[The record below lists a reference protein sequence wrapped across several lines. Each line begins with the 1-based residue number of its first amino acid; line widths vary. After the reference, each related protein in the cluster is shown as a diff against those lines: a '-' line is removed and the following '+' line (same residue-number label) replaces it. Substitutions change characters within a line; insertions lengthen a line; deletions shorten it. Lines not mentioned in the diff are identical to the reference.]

1 MKMKR
6 ILLVVFVL
14 AVAVAAAWGASYK
27 SLWRQASAF
36 EKKDL
41 PRSAVSVMQDIQT
54 KARREKAYG
63 QLMSATLKEIY
74 LWGQISPDSIQ
85 PLFNRFVACR
95 DSVDTPVLKALYDAV
110 LYDVLKNNRFLESEY
125 KPSKPLEGADDAF
138 LQTLQRTPVTDVAPL
153 VSVGT
158 LARYVGNDMLG
169 VIGYET
175 DDFKSLH
182 DFFVRHGNRE
192 GALLCQLEMLKQT
205 RKEKR
210 YAGSRYKMQLDSLEQ
225 CYGDL
230 DLCGAVAEER
240 LHFMSY
246 CSDVTVK
253 EKIDTIHSALKRWK
267 SYINVN
273 ELKNRETELT
283 LPLLNVTAKQNML
296 LTDRDFW
303 LMMPEIRNIHSAT
316 VSISGQGRKVKYEKT
331 FAPHSDYEMFRDSML
346 IKGLPAGEYEIRIN
360 TIPECEQYDLS
371 EITVSNIFT
380 VTEMLPDKKAAIK
393 RGHSNECIDCA
404 EREQSRAKLKV
415 RIAVLDASTGQP
427 MQDAHVDVTYGYGD
441 NSQVKT
447 FSTGADGELLVDA
460 DIDGNSMR
468 DVYAYTDTD
477 KSERTISGR
486 PSANFNI
493 KTKKKEITNIF
504 TDRSIYRPGQTVHVS
519 AITSVTDDDS
529 TYAVSGRKQTITLR
543 DVSRQEIKTDT
554 CTTDDFGTVVA
565 DFVLPTDA
573 KNGRYSVS
581 VGSTIATFRVEEYKR
596 PTFEIIFPEITKKYA
611 AGDTL
616 MVYAKVRTFAGAPVR
631 DAKVVY
637 TIKRKMPL
645 WWWRN
650 DYDNDGIN
658 LSDSLVTDADGGCF
672 IPVQLTV
679 PQGNRHFYNFVA
691 DVTVTSLGGETQ
703 RGQFVVPLGYK
714 DAVLKSDMK
723 TQILRDSLH
732 TVIFTLYNAS
742 GKEMESMVTYSING
756 GKERTAATGKPAD
769 IDLTSITIG
778 ENSLRAICE
787 GDTLQQTFTVFGI
800 DDTHPCCNTDGW
812 FWVSSDEFPQ
822 DATPVTVQ
830 VGTSLQDV
838 HILYSISA
846 DNGLIEKGAIDLSD
860 SLWNRK
866 FVYKE
871 EYGNGLF
878 IHFGWVKDGRWKEF
892 SATIRKPL
900 PKRKLQLEWATFRDR
915 LTPGQKEE
923 WHLKVNGADTAQL
936 LCTLYDKSL
945 DMLYPHSWNMNLG
958 LSRATVYS
966 YWNYTYPYGW
976 YHRLV
981 GMGKE
986 FPVNAMTWN
995 RFDENFTIFQQR
1007 VYSLAKVVI
1016 RGTSALKSEKMNYDV
1031 LGYGVRSNRAES
1043 DATATA
1049 DTGLRT
1055 NLAETAFF
1063 YPQIH
1068 TDNKSMAVIKF
1079 TLPES
1084 LTTWRFLGLAH
1095 SKDMH
1100 YGMIEDDIIAKKEV
1114 MIQPNVPRFIRM
1126 GDKAMLA
1133 ATVVNTSGKKYSGV
1147 AYMELIDPE
1156 TQKTIYSRKQSFS
1169 IDREKTVSVS
1179 FIIDTDKLPSDASLY
1194 ICRVHADGKGFSDGE
1209 QHYLP
1214 VLPDRET
1221 ITATYPVTQHGVGET
1236 TVALSTLIP
1245 QTVSKASVTIDYV
1258 SNPSWMIIRSLP
1270 TMATPAD
1277 DDVISHMQAY
1287 YSNKLTKHLLDNNP
1301 QVRTI
1306 LSWKQDADTLTR
1318 NIDAT
1323 LAKIQSLQLSDG
1335 SWAWFKGMEGSRL
1348 ITLAVVEALVRMN
1361 ILTGQKDKA
1370 AIKRGQSNDFIDYAE
1385 REQSR
1390 AKLKAA
1396 IKRGQSNDEMIRRG
1410 LLWLANDIHKD
1421 IAEMKKDNVRYV
1433 SSLTLQYLY
1442 TCMLAGVVLP
1452 TQAQEDNEWMLSVL
1466 KKAVKD
1472 RTVFEKAL
1480 TATILNRHGEKS
1492 LAREYV
1498 QSLKEWSVYREDMGR
1513 YYDTPR
1519 AGYTWRDYKIP
1530 TEVAAIEAIS
1540 NITPEDIQ
1548 TVEEMQRWLLQ
1559 EKRTQSWTT
1568 PANTIDAIYA
1578 FMLNGQ
1584 QTGGEL
1590 QVFSACDEGV
1600 ERSES
1605 RDELAQS
1612 MPRCDGRRPKVN
1624 NATALDNG
1632 TAADILLDGK
1642 TTAIEKYPYTIS
1654 ETPNTIT
1661 FRHTSDGTGW
1671 GAVYARYLQPVKD
1684 VESSSSGFTVTRT
1697 MMSDTYK
1704 VGDRVKVR
1712 ITVTADRDYD
1722 FVQVVDKR
1730 AACMEPVR
1738 QLSGYSGGAYV
1749 STKDTATHYS
1759 ILKLTKGTHTFETE
1773 YYIDRAGT
1781 YQYAP
1786 VTVQCAYAPE
1796 FSAHSKTDI
1805 IEVK

>member
-1 MKMKR
+1 ML
-6 ILLVVFVL
+6 I
-14 AVAVAAAWGASYK
+14 VAVVTASGASYK
-27 SLWRQASAF
+27 SLWKKSSEL

-41 PRSAVSVMQDIQT
+41 PRSAASVMQEIQT

-63 QLMSATLKEIY
+63 QLMSAALKEIN

-85 PLFNRFVACR
+85 PLFDRFVAER
-95 DSVDTPVLKALYDAV
+95 NMADTPVLKVLYDAV
-110 LYDVLKNNRFLESEY
+110 IYKVLKNNQFLKSEY
-125 KPSKPLEGADDAF
+125 KPSKPLQGADDAF
-138 LQTLQRTPVTDVAPL
+138 LQTLQRTSVTDFAPFIKE
-153 VSVGT
+153 GT
-158 LARYVGNDMLG
+158 LARYVGNDLLG

-175 DDFKSLH
+175 DDFQTLH
-182 DFFVRHGNRE
+182 AFFDHQGNRE
-192 GALLCQLEMLKQT
+192 GALLCQLEILKQT
-205 RKEKR
+205 QKESR
-210 YAGSRYKMQLDSLEQ
+210 YADSRYKMQLDSLEQ

-230 DLCGAVAEER
+230 DLCGAVTEER
-240 LHFMSY
+240 VRFMSY

-253 EKIDTIHSALKRWK
+253 ERIETIRYALQRWH
-267 SYINVN
+267 SYININ

-283 LPLLNVTAKQNML
+283 LPLLNVTTKSNML
-296 LTDRDFW
+296 LTDKDFW
-303 LMMPEIRNIHSAT
+303 LMMPEVRNIHSAT
-316 VSISGQGRKVKYEKT
+316 VSISGQGGKVEYQKT
-331 FAPHSDYEMFRDSML
+331 FAYHPDYETFRDSML
-346 IKGLPAGEYEIRIN
+346 ISGLPAGKYEIKIS
-360 TIPECEQYDLS
+360 TIPKCEQYDLIH
-371 EITVSNIFT
+371 ITVSNIFT
-380 VTEMLPDKKAAIK
+380 ITEMLPEK
-393 RGHSNECIDCA
+393 R
-404 EREQSRAKLKV
+404 V

-427 MQDAHVDVTYGYGD
+427 MQNAHVDVTYGYGD

-493 KTKKKEITNIF
+493 KTEPKEITNIF

-519 AITSVTDDDS
+519 AITSVADGDS
-529 TYAVSGRKQTITLR
+529 THAISGRKQTITLR
-543 DVSRQEIKTDT
+543 DVSRKEVKTET
-554 CTTDDFGTVVA
+554 RTTDDFGTVVA

-573 KNGRYSVS
+573 KNGRYYVL

-596 PTFEIIFPEITKKYA
+596 PTFEIIFPEITKKYT

-616 MVYAKVRTFAGAPVR
+616 MIYTKVRTFAGAPVQ

-650 DYDNDGIN
+650 YYEDDIYAGKNF
-658 LSDSLVTDADGGCF
+658 SDTLITDADGGCF
-672 IPVQLTV
+672 IPMQLTV

-691 DVTVTSLGGETQ
+691 DVTATSLSGETQ
-703 RGQFVVPLGYK
+703 RGQLVVPLGYK
-714 DAVLKSDMK
+714 DAVLKSDLK

-732 TVIFTLYNAS
+732 AVTFTLFNAS
-742 GKEMESMVTYSING
+742 GKEMAATVTYSING
-756 GKERTAATGKPAD
+756 GKEYTTATGRSAD
-769 IDLTSITIG
+769 IDLTDITIG
-778 ENSLRAICE
+778 ENSLSAICE

-800 DDTHPCCNTDGW
+800 DDTHPCCKTDGW

-822 DATPVTVQ
+822 DGAPVTVQ
-830 VGTSLQDV
+830 IGASSQDV

-846 DNGLIEKGAIDLSD
+846 DNGLIEKGAIDISD

-878 IHFGWVKDGRWKEF
+878 IHFGWMKDGRWKEF

-900 PKRKLQLEWATFRDR
+900 PNRKLHLEWATFRDR

-923 WHLKVNGADTAQL
+923 WHLKVNGVDAAQL

-958 LSRATVYS
+958 LSRTTVYS

-981 GMGKE
+981 GMGKD

-1007 VYSLAKVVI
+1007 MYSLAKFSKRGKIMV
-1016 RGTSALKSEKMNYDV
+1016 RGTSAMESETMQVLALSNDVVKSNSVEN
-1031 LGYGVRSNRAES
+1031 
-1043 DATATA
+1043 DATDVA
-1049 DTGLRT
+1049 DTGIRT

-1068 TDNKSMAVIKF
+1068 TDSKGMAIIKF

-1100 YGMIEDDIIAKKEV
+1100 YGMIENDIIAKKEV
-1114 MIQPNVPRFIRM
+1114 MIQPNVPRFIRI
-1126 GDKAMLA
+1126 GDKVTLA
-1133 ATVVNTSGKKYSGV
+1133 ATIVNTSGKKYSGV
-1147 AYMELIDPE
+1147 AYMELIAPE
-1156 TQKTIYSRKQSFS
+1156 TQKIVYSRKHSFS
-1169 IDREKTVSVS
+1169 IDSEKTVSVS

-1194 ICRVHADGKGFSDGE
+1194 VCRVRADGKGFSDGE

-1214 VLPDRET
+1214 VLPDWEM
-1221 ITATYPVTQHGVGET
+1221 ITATYPITQHGVGET

-1245 QTVSKASVTIDYV
+1245 QTVNEASVTIDYV

-1287 YSNKLTKHLLDNNP
+1287 YSNKLSKHLLDNNP
-1301 QVRTI
+1301 QIRTI
-1306 LSWKQDADTLTR
+1306 LSWNQDADTLTR

-1323 LAKIQSLQLSDG
+1323 LSMIKNLQLSDG
-1335 SWAWFKGMEGSRL
+1335 SWAWYKGMEGSRL

-1361 ILTGQKDKA
+1361 ILTGT
-1370 AIKRGQSNDFIDYAE
+1370 E
-1385 REQSR
+1385 EHEQ
-1390 AKLKAA
+1390 
-1396 IKRGQSNDEMIRRG
+1396 MIRRG

-1421 IAEMKKDNVRYV
+1421 IVEMKKEKVHYI

-1442 TCMLAGVVLP
+1442 SCMLSGIVLP
-1452 TQAQEDNEWMLSVL
+1452 RQAQEDNEWVLSVL
-1466 KKAVKD
+1466 KKSVKE

-1480 TATILNRHGEKS
+1480 TATILNRCGEKS

-1498 QSLKEWSVYREDMGR
+1498 QSLKELSVYKEEMGR

-1530 TEVAAIEAIS
+1530 TEVAAIEAIRT
-1540 NITPEDIQ
+1540 ITPDDIQ

-1559 EKRTQSWTT
+1559 AKRTQSWTT
-1568 PANTIDAIYA
+1568 PVNTIDAIYA
-1578 FMLNGQ
+1578 FML
-1584 QTGGEL
+1584 
-1590 QVFSACDEGV
+1590 D
-1600 ERSES
+1600 
-1605 RDELAQS
+1605 
-1612 MPRCDGRRPKVN
+1612 
-1624 NATALDNG
+1624 NAKALDSG

-1642 TTAIEKYPYTIS
+1642 NTAVDNFPYTIS
-1654 ETPNTIT
+1654 KTPKTIT
-1661 FRHTSDGTGW
+1661 FRHTSEGTGW
-1671 GAVYARYLQPVKD
+1671 GAVYARYQEKVED
-1684 VESSSSGFTVTRT
+1684 VEALSSGFTITRT
-1697 MMSDTYK
+1697 VVPNTYR
-1704 VGDRVKVR
+1704 VGDRVKVQ

-1722 FVQVVDKR
+1722 FVQIVDKR

-1738 QLSGYSGGAYV
+1738 QLSGYSSGAYV
-1749 STKDTATHYS
+1749 STKDTATHFS

-1773 YYIDRAGT
+1773 YYIDREGT
-1781 YQYAP
+1781 YLYAP